1 MANCFDVI
9 SKSVLQNCTAQE
21 AAGFTGRA
29 VILQWID
36 NPTITVSAT
45 NSNMITSIELP
56 ALKKGIEVDNANFID
71 PFSGSNYT
79 ANTDD
84 GSRKILKSFT
94 FKVPLRGSEVSR
106 KLLEGMFFDN
116 FGGSGAIVVAE
127 KIVNGVG
134 KYSVIGYKSP
144 FLINQDGLK
153 QDEYA
158 DGAAFILTGSCK
170 ERAIE
175 VELFDTDIATTKTA
189 FEALLDN
196 CYNV

>member
-56 ALKKGIEVDNANFID
+56 ALKKGIEVDNTNFID
-71 PFSGSNYT
+71 PFSGSNYA
-79 ANTDD
+79 ANVDD

-144 FLINQDGLK
+144 FLINPDGLK

-189 FEALLDN
+189 FEDLLDN

>member
-144 FLINQDGLK
+144 FLINPDGLK

-175 VELFDTDIATTKTA
+175 VELFDTDIAKTKTA
-189 FEALLDN
+189 FEDLLDN